1 MEYMGENIRRNPTV
15 LGAVLAAIAIG
26 AVFAKEPAA
35 QTKANIAFKTRLA
48 KPEMYRHALSRLT
61 FGPRPGDLET
71 ITRMGVKRWVD
82 RQLHP
87 EVIPENPVLLERLQP
102 LESLRLSI
110 RDTYLR
116 YPPPQLIGAIARG
129 RGELPDDPELRE
141 LVTRLV
147 ARYVQ
152 RKVVNAPEP
161 VASNDKT
168 PRSANDLSDLEP
180 RLLLSDMLTATQIQT
195 LKRGKPDE
203 KTLLLESLPPEK
215 QSDFVWALR
224 PPERQRLYAFA
235 PVSLRREL
243 MRSVAPQNV
252 IAMDLTEAKLLRAV
266 YSNRQLQ
273 ELAVDF
279 WFNHF
284 NVFLNKGADRYTVP
298 AYERDAIR
306 PYVFGKFH
314 DLLLATAK
322 SPAMLFYLDNWQSV
336 APERVNASGRASARR
351 NRGLNEN
358 YGRELLELHTL
369 GVDGGYTQRDV
380 VEVARCFTG
389 WGIASPR
396 KGGGFEY
403 NDRVHDRGQ
412 KVVLGYVI
420 PAGGGMS
427 DGLTVIDILSQHPRT
442 ARFISFQLARR
453 FVADDPPP
461 SLIAHMT
468 KTFLKTKGDLREVF
482 RTMLSSPEFF
492 SQAAYRAKIK
502 TPFEMVASA
511 LRTTN
516 ADFTSGYVL
525 ANELTKLGEPLYRKL
540 EPTGYSTANAEW
552 VNSGALLERMNF
564 ALALAHNRVPG
575 AAVDLPK
582 WDGPAR
588 NDPVGFAR
596 SLLEQDPSPQTT
608 SAIEKIGSDPQVR
621 AQLASTAKVPQPQL
635 PSLIAGVTLGSPE
648 FQRR

>member
-1 MEYMGENIRRNPTV
+1 MNYMGAGVRRNTV
-15 LGAVLAAIAIG
+15 FFGVVLAAVASG
-26 AVFAKEPAA
+26 AVFAKDPG
-35 QTKANIAFKTRLA
+35 QTNANPSFKTRLS
-48 KPEMYRHALSRLT
+48 KPDMYRHAVSRLT
-61 FGPRPGDLET
+61 FGARSGDLET
-71 ITRMGVKRWVD
+71 ISRMGVKRWID

-87 EVIPENPVLLERLQP
+87 ELIPENPVLLQRLQP
-102 LESLRLSI
+102 FESLQLSI
-110 RDTYLR
+110 RETYLR
-116 YPPPQLIGAIARG
+116 YPPPHLIGVIARG

-141 LVTRLV
+141 LLTRLV

-152 RKVVNAPEP
+152 RKAPD
-161 VASNDKT
+161 AQNSNDM
-168 PRSANDLSDLEP
+168 SDLEP
-180 RLLLSDMLTATQIQT
+180 RLRLTDILTATQIDA
-195 LKRGKPDE
+195 LKRGKPEE
-203 KTLLLESLPPEK
+203 KRQVLESLPTNK

-224 PPERQRLYAFA
+224 SAERQRLYALA
-235 PVSLRREL
+235 PVPLRREL

-336 APERVNASGRASARR
+336 APERVNASGRANGRR

-369 GVDGGYTQRDV
+369 GVDGGYTQHDV
-380 VEVARCFTG
+380 MEVARCFTG
-389 WGIASPR
+389 WGIAAPR
-396 KGGGFEY
+396 KGGAFEY
-403 NDRVHDRGQ
+403 NDKVHDKGQ
-412 KVVLGYVI
+412 KLVLGHVI
-420 PAGGGMS
+420 PAGGDMS
-427 DGLTVIDILSQHPRT
+427 DGLAVIDILSQHPRT
-442 ARFISFQLARR
+442 ARFISSQLARR

-468 KTFLKTKGDLREVF
+468 KTFLKTKGDLRAVF

-492 SQAAYRAKIK
+492 SPGAYSAKFK
-502 TPFEMVASA
+502 SPFEMVASA
-511 LRTTN
+511 LRATN
-516 ADFTSGYVL
+516 ADLTSGYAL

-540 EPTGYSTANAEW
+540 EPTGYSMANAEW

-564 ALALAHNRVPG
+564 ALALAHNRIPG
-575 AAVDLPK
+575 VTLDLSEWEISAPNEAV
-582 WDGPAR
+582 A
-588 NDPVGFAR
+588 FAR
-596 SLLEQDPSPQTT
+596 SLLERDLSPQTR
-608 SAIEKIGSDPQVR
+608 SAVEKIGSDPQVR
-621 AQLASTAKVPQPQL
+621 AQLASAAKVPPRPQTS
-635 PSLIAGVTLGSPE
+635 SLIAGVTLGSPE